1 MAGSGNL
8 LQIRYH
14 IQPLAG
20 LSYPL
25 GDSSLSAYLWIFP
38 LCFIFSTLLLLILKH
53 RLPAGFLSAGFNP
66 RSNHSVPARQIGG
79 LSCIPVFIFALIIF
93 GLSEMLP
100 ARMSISLIIAATL
113 VWVTGYLDDQKELS
127 VRARLPL
134 QLLAAMFAVYSLGA
148 DFRLLSELLPY
159 WLEMLLLTIA
169 ILGSINV
176 ANFMDGLDWLT
187 VTGIGIPLFLLG
199 ILSAIFLQEP
209 AIPAISLAMAGA
221 LAGFAVFNRP
231 PASIFLGD
239 SGSLPLGLITGAVFL
254 LFAGQA
260 GIIPALILPL
270 YYILDAGSTIILRLS
285 KGENIL
291 QAHSSHAYQIAKRSG
306 KSVYFVTG
314 SLAILN
320 LILGIITAA
329 VLWSGTFMGQL
340 SGLISAIVLTTL
352 LILFFRKTV

>member
-1 MAGSGNL
+1 MSV
-8 LQIRYH
+8 YW
-14 IQPLAG
+14 
-20 LSYPL
+20 
-25 GDSSLSAYLWIFP
+25 WIFP
-38 LCFIFSTLLLLILKH
+38 LCFIFSTLLLLILKD
-53 RLPAGFLSAGFNP
+53 RLPANFLAAGFNP

-79 LSCIPVFIFALIIF
+79 LACIPVFICALIIF
-93 GLSEMLP
+93 GLWEMIP
-100 ARMSISLIIAATL
+100 ARMSISLVIAATL
-113 VWVTGYLDDQKELS
+113 VWVTGYLDDRKELS

-134 QLLAAMFAVYSLGA
+134 QLLAAILAVYSLGA
-148 DFRLLSELLPY
+148 DFRLLPDLLPY
-159 WLEMLLLTIA
+159 WLEMLLLSIA

-187 VTGIGIPLFLLG
+187 VTGIGIPLLLLG

-209 AIPAISLAMAGA
+209 AIPAISLAISGA

-314 SLAILN
+314 SLALLN
-320 LILGIITAA
+320 LILGAITAA
-329 VLWSGTFMGQL
+329 TLWSGTLIGQL
-340 SGLISAIVLTTL
+340 YGLIIALVLTAL
-352 LILFFRKTV
+352 LILYFRKKI